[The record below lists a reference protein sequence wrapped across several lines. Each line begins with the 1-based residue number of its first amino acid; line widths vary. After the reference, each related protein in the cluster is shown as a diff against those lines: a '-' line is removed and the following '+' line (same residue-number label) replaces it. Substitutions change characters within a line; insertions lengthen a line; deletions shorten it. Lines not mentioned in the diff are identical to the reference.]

1 MYIIFSPIGNYYPAW
16 YDIGIVKEKGNSMT
30 YTKKQILAMYIREA
44 FDTGVTDNKS
54 EAKEY
59 AKTMFEV
66 DFEENSIV
74 KVGRHYQLANQ
85 LI

>member
-1 MYIIFSPIGNYYPAW
+1 
-16 YDIGIVKEKGNSMT
+16 MT

-44 FDTGVTDNKS
+44 FETGVTDDKS

-59 AKTMFEV
+59 AETMFDV
-66 DFEENSIV
+66 DFEENSII
-74 KVGRHYQLANQ
+74 KVGRRYQLANQ

>member
-1 MYIIFSPIGNYYPAW
+1 
-16 YDIGIVKEKGNSMT
+16 MT

-44 FDTGVTDNKS
+44 FDTGVTDNEA

-59 AKTMFEV
+59 ATTMFEV
-66 DFEENSIV
+66 DLEENSIV
-74 KVGRHYQLANQ
+74 KVGRRYQLDNQ

>member
-1 MYIIFSPIGNYYPAW
+1 
-16 YDIGIVKEKGNSMT
+16 MT
-30 YTKKQILAMYIREA
+30 YTKKQILAMYSREA

-59 AKTMFEV
+59 AETMFDV
-66 DFEENSIV
+66 DLEENSIV
-74 KVGRHYQLANQ
+74 KVGRRYQLENQ